1 MKSDSRSNEIL
12 RCISK
17 LRVAACAIG
26 IAAVSGLAGCASV
39 DVSSPA
45 AVTSGVV
52 VKRDD
57 FKKLIEYRAPFMQ
70 LGFGDGSVYLR
81 GFESTNKDV
90 HKLVAPVT
98 QLSVTLYPRSWMFL
112 DSAYD
117 ADGRRLEVK
126 VLNRSVDSCSKY
138 TCLHNEAVAITLPT
152 GYLSTHKDGLRIQVS
167 GKGGSYEVAV
177 PGAYVQGFLTAMT
190 SVK

>member
-1 MKSDSRSNEIL
+1 MKSDSRSNEI
-12 RCISK
+12 RQCISK
-17 LRVAACAIG
+17 LRIAACAIG
-26 IAAVSGLAGCASV
+26 IAGFAVLTGCASV
-39 DVSSPA
+39 DVSSPT
-45 AVTSGVV
+45 AVSSGVV
-52 VKRDD
+52 AKRDD
-57 FKKLIEYRAPFMQ
+57 FKKLIEYRAPFMP

-98 QLSVTLYPRSWMFL
+98 QLTVTMYPRSWMFL

-117 ADGRRLEVK
+117 ADGRRLDVK

-152 GYLSTHKDGLRIQVS
+152 GYLSAHQNGLRIQVS
-167 GKGGSYEVAV
+167 GKGGNYEVAV
-177 PGAYVQGFLTAMT
+177 PGAYVQGFLTAMP
-190 SVK
+190 SAK

>member
-70 LGFGDGSVYLR
+70 LGFGDGAKERLR
-81 GFESTNKDV
+81 HQARGHPLGHGV
-90 HKLVAPVT
+90 MLQILWPI
-98 QLSVTLYPRSWMFL
+98 R
-112 DSAYD
+112 
-117 ADGRRLEVK
+117 
-126 VLNRSVDSCSKY
+126 VL
-138 TCLHNEAVAITLPT
+138 
-152 GYLSTHKDGLRIQVS
+152 
-167 GKGGSYEVAV
+167 
-177 PGAYVQGFLTAMT
+177 LT
-190 SVK
+190 